1 VAWLAR
7 LAAWLLRLVAAP
19 AAARAEAR
27 AEGRAEAA
35 VDTARTQ
42 ADHAQIAARPRPD
55 RDAALDRMRDG
66 SL

>member
-1 VAWLAR
+1 VTWLAR

-27 AEGRAEAA
+27 AEAA
-35 VDTARTQ
+35 ADTARTQ

-66 SL
+66 SF